1 MAMQLV
7 RKKNPTGG
15 SIRWLRPDEE
25 DAVKAYYSARA
36 PLTTGELTL
45 ASSVLQKCG
54 KKRPGLNVTAYM
66 VNTQPGTAL
75 T

>member
-15 SIRWLRPDEE
+15 SIRWLRPEEE
-25 DAVKAYYSARA
+25 DAVKAYYSSRA
-36 PLTTGELTL
+36 AEYWRTGISRFGT
-45 ASSVLQKCG
+45 SRKCG
-54 KKRPGLNVTAYM
+54 RKRPGLNVTAY
-66 VNTQPGTAL
+66 VENTQPATAQ

>member
-15 SIRWLRPDEE
+15 SIRWLRPEEE
-25 DAVKAYYSARA
+25 DAVKAYYSSRE
-36 PLTTGELTL
+36 PLSTGELAL
-45 ASSVLQKCG
+45 AVRYFRKCG
-54 KKRPGLNVTAYM
+54 RKRPGLNVTAY
-66 VNTQPGTAL
+66 VEYTQPATAQ

>member
-45 ASSVLQKCG
+45 ASSVL
-54 KKRPGLNVTAYM
+54 PGNAAKEARLNVTAYM